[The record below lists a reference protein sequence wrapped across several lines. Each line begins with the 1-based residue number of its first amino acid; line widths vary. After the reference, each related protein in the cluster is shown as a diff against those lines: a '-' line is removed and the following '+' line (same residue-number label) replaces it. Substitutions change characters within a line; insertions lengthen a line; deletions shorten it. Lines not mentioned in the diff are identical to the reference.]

1 MNPTEHKVYMCS
13 VCGEYYHAKEQ
24 AETCCVGEK
33 CPECG
38 AQRDY
43 QFSPLCNKCRQK
55 ERDRFYAEQQKA
67 RWEAARKVPLSQY
80 DGQELYCN
88 LNDCYYAT
96 TDYEEMVDAL
106 FAEER
111 ISAPEFPADG
121 VYGCYET
128 KLGLVPEQVEALMEE
143 SDYAYEDF
151 ELSDAACRDIKAFCE
166 SFNEKYAETVY
177 FPNWSVGVVKD

>member
-1 MNPTEHKVYMCS
+1 
-13 VCGEYYHAKEQ
+13 
-24 AETCCVGEK
+24 
-33 CPECG
+33 
-38 AQRDY
+38 
-43 QFSPLCNKCRQK
+43 
-55 ERDRFYAEQQKA
+55 
-67 RWEAARKVPLSQY
+67 
-80 DGQELYCN
+80 
-88 LNDCYYAT
+88 
-96 TDYEEMVDAL
+96 MVDAL

-143 SDYAYEDF
+143 SDYVYEDF

>member
-1 MNPTEHKVYMCS
+1 MNPTEYKVYMCS
-13 VCGEYYHAKEQ
+13 VCGEYYHSKEQ

-55 ERDRFYAEQQKA
+55 KRDRFYAEQQKA

-80 DGQELYCN
+80 DGKELYCN

-106 FAEER
+106 FAEES
-111 ISAPEFPADG
+111 IPAPEFPAGG

-166 SFNEKYAETVY
+166 AFNEKHAETVY

>member
-1 MNPTEHKVYMCS
+1 
-13 VCGEYYHAKEQ
+13 
-24 AETCCVGEK
+24 
-33 CPECG
+33 
-38 AQRDY
+38 
-43 QFSPLCNKCRQK
+43 
-55 ERDRFYAEQQKA
+55 
-67 RWEAARKVPLSQY
+67 
-80 DGQELYCN
+80 
-88 LNDCYYAT
+88 
-96 TDYEEMVDAL
+96 MVDAL

-111 ISAPEFPADG
+111 ISAPEFPADD

-151 ELSDAACRDIKAFCE
+151 ELADAVRRYIKAFCE

>member
-1 MNPTEHKVYMCS
+1 
-13 VCGEYYHAKEQ
+13 
-24 AETCCVGEK
+24 
-33 CPECG
+33 
-38 AQRDY
+38 
-43 QFSPLCNKCRQK
+43 
-55 ERDRFYAEQQKA
+55 
-67 RWEAARKVPLSQY
+67 
-80 DGQELYCN
+80 
-88 LNDCYYAT
+88 
-96 TDYEEMVDAL
+96 MVDAL

-111 ISAPEFPADG
+111 ISAPEFPTG
-121 VYGCYET
+121 GIYGCYET